1 MRVILRP
8 LLSSRPFVTVAGGR
22 TFAEI
27 RFSSILDIVLGLMLR
42 MVKKN
47 GRATTFDM
55 PGIALVDEVE
65 NHLHLSLQ
73 KRVLPILTGLFP
85 NIQFIVTTHSPFVL
99 SSLDSAVVYDLESK
113 TLVSGGLAGN
123 TYESIVEG
131 YFNVD
136 ALAKELRERFDRYQT
151 LATKECLS
159 DDEFLEARELEF
171 YLNEIPDYLELGL
184 TTEYQRL
191 KLELH
196 GKVTHIP

>member
-1 MRVILRP
+1 
-8 LLSSRPFVTVAGGR
+8 
-22 TFAEI
+22 
-27 RFSSILDIVLGLMLR
+27 

-136 ALAKELRERFDRYQT
+136 ALSKELREGFDRYQT

-159 DDEFLEARELEF
+159 DDEFLDARELEF

-196 GKVTHIP
+196 GKVLGS